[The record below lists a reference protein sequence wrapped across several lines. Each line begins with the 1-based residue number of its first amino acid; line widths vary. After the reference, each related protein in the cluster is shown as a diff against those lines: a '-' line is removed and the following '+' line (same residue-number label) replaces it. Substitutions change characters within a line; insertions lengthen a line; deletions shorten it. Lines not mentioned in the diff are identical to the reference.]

1 MDFRERLEKTL
12 LAITF
17 AEAGKEE
24 WSRKILTQLD
34 DDVRYREEPAA
45 KLPAI
50 DLYLRTLC
58 EGSVTIEKK
67 KFFDTQHYLIFVKD
81 MKGLVR
87 HHLIFS
93 FHFLAKNTVLEL
105 IEKLMS
111 WHLADVLR
119 KVGKNVVLVSE
130 DGLFVPSLGRLS
142 PR

>member
-1 MDFRERLEKTL
+1 MNFTERLEKTM

-17 AEAGKEE
+17 AEAGKQE
-24 WSRKILTQLD
+24 WSRKILTRLD
-34 DDVRYREEPAA
+34 EDIRHREEPVA

-58 EGSVTIEKK
+58 AGSVTIEKK

-81 MKGLVR
+81 IKGLVR

-93 FHFLAKNTVLEL
+93 FQFLAENTALEL

-111 WHLADVLR
+111 WHLADALR

-130 DGLFVPSLGRLS
+130 DGLYVPSLSRLS
-142 PR
+142 P